1 MDELSS
7 TGDSSSTKR
16 MLSDAKKMFENFRNH
31 SAALKEL
38 YPQPFGALGADI
50 LCDAK
55 VYSQLA
61 NYMLN
66 EYKKADGSQLD
77 DTTIMPYLRALLRA
91 AKDKFKPGGG
101 DDVQMI
107 QVRCSS
113 PAWTG
118 APPPLHQGA
127 WRPGPT
133 LWPSGV
139 PELHILPPLLPSEH
153 KSPPLYTWV

>member
-38 YPQPFGALGADI
+38 YPQPFDALGADI

-66 EYKKADGSQLD
+66 EYKKADGSLLD

-101 DDVQMI
+101 DDVQMFFTCLD
-107 QVRCSS
+107 RS
-113 PAWTG
+113 
-118 APPPLHQGA
+118 APPAAPGRLATGTDPLAIWGA
-127 WRPGPT
+127 RT
-133 LWPSGV
+133 AHSAA
-139 PELHILPPLLPSEH
+139 PLAL
-153 KSPPLYTWV
+153 

>member
-101 DDVQMI
+101 DDVQMFFTCLD
-107 QVRCSS
+107 RS
-113 PAWTG
+113 
-118 APPPLHQGA
+118 APPAAPGRLATGTDPLAIWGA
-127 WRPGPT
+127 ST
-133 LWPSGV
+133 AHSSA
-139 PELHILPPLLPSEH
+139 PLAL
-153 KSPPLYTWV
+153 